1 MAMSTYK
8 LLFILLL
15 VSFLFGCKKDEDDL
29 VKVPAW
35 FRNKWWYMTS
45 IELNGVEVPGTMQK
59 YFPNYSFQY
68 EGSCDPLKVL
78 CGYNVSFLWDGGSV
92 YFDNREHPFKM
103 SLFVGGKVRF
113 GAFLFK
119 GVAEDSLFPIQELV
133 TALITKLN
141 KKEL

>member
-29 VKVPAW
+29 VKVLAW
-35 FRNKWWYMTS
+35 FRNKFWYMTS
-45 IELNGVEVPGTMQK
+45 IELNGVEVPDTMQK

-78 CGYNVSFLWDGGSV
+78 CGFNKKCTWTGGSV
-92 YFDNREHPFKM
+92 YIDYGESMPKM